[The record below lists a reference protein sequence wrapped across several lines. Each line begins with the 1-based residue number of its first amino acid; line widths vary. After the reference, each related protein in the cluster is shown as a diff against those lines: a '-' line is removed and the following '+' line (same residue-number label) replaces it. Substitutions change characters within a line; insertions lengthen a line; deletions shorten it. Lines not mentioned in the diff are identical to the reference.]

1 MAISESKEMTV
12 MKRNN
17 NSNGRGEK
25 MEIIQLSIIVRTK

>member
-17 NSNGRGEK
+17 NLNGRGEK
-25 MEIIQLSIIVRTK
+25 WKEFS